1 MQGFRGWVN
10 CSQSATSRCILLA
23 KATGKLTKDL
33 SPNDTHMHFKCPHA
47 AIFSMIWWLKRKRAA
62 RGKKITISTK
72 LEPQILAILPAKAWG
87 FLKKLVVHK
96 KEKPTPFRLP
106 WEVSQAAF
114 PSVEYRKP
122 GRPCRL
128 LPLESRPCHWKKSP
142 WGPSLPGLTYLDVI
156 CLVRMG
162 MELMGMDKKTGLGWP
177 KGDELTGLGS

>member
-1 MQGFRGWVN
+1 M
-10 CSQSATSRCILLA
+10 THTCILNAHMLQYLA
-23 KATGKLTKDL
+23 WSGDL
-33 SPNDTHMHFKCPHA
+33 REKELPRVKNVN
-47 AIFSMIWWLKRKRAA
+47 
-62 RGKKITISTK
+62 ISTK
-72 LEPQILAILPAKAWG
+72 LEPQILPILPAKAWG

-114 PSVEYRKP
+114 PSVEYKKP

-128 LPLESRPCHWKKSP
+128 LPLESRPRHWKKSP

-177 KGDELTGLGS
+177 KGDELTGLGSKRLWGKVSPEEKYLLNLDTQCPA